1 ELDRIDED
9 NADDT
14 EYDEA
19 TIDPVDAASLLFSEP
34 FENELA
40 LLKQMRQWAEKASGQ
55 LDSKVKCLIDWL
67 NMHIRPDKK
76 WGHERVILFTEY
88 RATQNWLKE
97 VLAQHGVTKDD
108 RLLTMF
114 GGMDLE
120 EREDVKN
127 AFQSGPDESNVRI
140 LLATDAAAEGINLQ

>member
-1 ELDRIDED
+1 M
-9 NADDT
+9 
-14 EYDEA
+14 
-19 TIDPVDAASLLFSEP
+19 
-34 FENELA
+34 A

-67 NMHIRPDKK
+67 NTHIRPGKK

-97 VLAQHGVTKDD
+97 VLAQHGFTKDD
-108 RLLTMF
+108 RLLTMY

-120 EREDVKN
+120 EREDVKT
-127 AFQSGPDESNVRI
+127 AFQSGPEDQSGVASC
-140 LLATDAAAEGINLQ
+140 LPPMPPPKA